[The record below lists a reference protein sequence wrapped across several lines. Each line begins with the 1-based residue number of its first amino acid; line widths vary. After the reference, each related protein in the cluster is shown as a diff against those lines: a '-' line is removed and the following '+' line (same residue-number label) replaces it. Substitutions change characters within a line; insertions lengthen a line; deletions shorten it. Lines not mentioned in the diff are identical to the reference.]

1 LEGKIAMVPVP
12 GGSLTLDDFIA
23 NGVPDELGDRVEV
36 LLKHDVGAM
45 RFGSLYADA
54 EEVRDFLVALSLG
67 EKLKDF
73 AFAGSQT
80 APGRSV
86 GRVRGRI
93 GARSGYPGGEIWF
106 VTVESVHRGN
116 QITIRIIFQ
125 NVSASPGFENFLN
138 QEFGVMHSEN
148 KDFRFRGK
156 LTDLA
161 RGFHAVE
168 EGHADVEDGH
178 VRLELT
184 GFLNGF
190 ATVGSLGANL
200 PTVPGLQEG
209 AEAGADDMMVIG
221 YEDSNWQDEP
231 QYLQVL

>member
-1 LEGKIAMVPVP
+1 
-12 GGSLTLDDFIA
+12 LDDFIA
-23 NGVPDELGDRVEV
+23 NGVAHELGDRMEV

-45 RFGSLYADA
+45 SFGGLYADA

-73 AFAGSQT
+73 AFAGCQT
-80 APGRSV
+80 APRRRV
-86 GRVRGRI
+86 GRIRAPRPQGRI
-93 GARSGYPGGEIWF
+93 GACPRNPGGKIRF
-106 VTVESVHRGN
+106 VTMESVHRGN
-116 QITIRIIFQ
+116 QITIRIILQ
-125 NVSASPGFENFLN
+125 NVAASPGFENFLN

-156 LTDLA
+156 LADLA

-168 EGHADVEDGH
+168 EGHTDVEDGH

-184 GFLNGF
+184 GFLNSF
-190 ATVGSLGANL
+190 ATVGSFGANL
-200 PTVPGLQEG
+200 PAVPGLQEG
-209 AEAGADDMMVIG
+209 AEVGADNMMVIG